1 MITILENP
9 ITIDCTAPYAIIK
22 TTGTTITSPNH
33 PESYETNQYCQVT
46 IQFPDEMRVTLI
58 FEEFDLH
65 HFNTDNGECEFDW
78 LEISDGND
86 AFSTKLRSRLCGDNV
101 PGPVQSRTN
110 NLTLIFHSGEK
121 EYDGGFRIRLGVYD
135 IHLNTE

>member
-1 MITILENP
+1 MITILESP
-9 ITIDCTAPYAIIK
+9 ITIDCTAPYDIIK
-22 TTGTTITSPNH
+22 TPGTTIISPNY

-65 HFNTDNGECEFDW
+65 HFNTDIGECEFDW

-86 AFSTKLRSRLCGDNV
+86 AFSTRLRSRLCGDNV

-121 EYDGGFRIRLGVYD
+121 EYDGGFRIRLGVYN